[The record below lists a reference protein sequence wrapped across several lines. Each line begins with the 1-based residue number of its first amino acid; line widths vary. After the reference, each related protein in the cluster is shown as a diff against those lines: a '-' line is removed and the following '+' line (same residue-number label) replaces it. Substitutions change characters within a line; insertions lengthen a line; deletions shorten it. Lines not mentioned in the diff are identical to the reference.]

1 MAAERIV
8 VIGVGSE
15 LHGDDAVG
23 IVVARRV
30 LELGPLPENVSLI
43 EGHTGG
49 LDLLFE
55 IEDAERA
62 ILIDAVDF
70 GGEPGQIEVFDAEDA
85 DIHLTQRVASLHH
98 VSLADV
104 LELGRT
110 TGLQVRITIV
120 GLQPADTALGLGLSE
135 PVAAQVDRAAGIV
148 RSLIEGAEPAPGPGR
163 SFDDRVE
170 G

>member
-1 MAAERIV
+1 MAESIV

-23 IVVARRV
+23 IIVVRRV
-30 LELGPLPENVSLI
+30 LELGPLPETVSVI

-49 LDLLFE
+49 LDLLFD
-55 IEDAERA
+55 IEDSDRA
-62 ILIDAVDF
+62 ILVDAVDF
-70 GGEPGQIEVFDAEDA
+70 GGEPGQIEVFEAEDA

-104 LELGRT
+104 LQLGRT
-110 TGLQVRITIV
+110 TGIETRITIV
-120 GLQPADTALGLGLSE
+120 GLQPADTAFGLGLSG
-135 PVAAQVDRAAGIV
+135 PVAAQVDRAAGLV
-148 RSLIEGAEPAPGPGR
+148 RSLVEGADHGR
-163 SFDDRVE
+163 SRADRVE

>member
-1 MAAERIV
+1 MGETIV

-15 LHGDDAVG
+15 LRGDDAVG
-23 IVVARRV
+23 IIIARRV
-30 LELGPLPENVSLI
+30 VELGPLPETVSVI

-49 LDLLFE
+49 LDLLFD
-55 IEDAERA
+55 IEDADRA

-85 DIHLTQRVASLHH
+85 DIHLTQRIASLHH

-110 TGLQVRITIV
+110 TGIKTRITIV
-120 GLQPADTALGLGLSE
+120 GLQPADTSLGLGLSE
-135 PVAAQVDRAAGIV
+135 VVAAQVDRAAGIV
-148 RSLIEGAEPAPGPGR
+148 RGLVETADCGR
-163 SFDDRVE
+163 SSRDCVE